1 MKKILLALATV
12 AMVFAG
18 CNKGLEDRLTK
29 LENRVSDIEAFVT
42 NLNAEV
48 EGLQIIVSNLQKNVY
63 VTGYADIKN
72 TSGAVIGYEIT
83 FNEGNPIKIYHG
95 NTGETGA
102 KGDAGATPTIDYYD
116 ENPDDEVDGEWYWK
130 SGDDWI
136 RDVDNNMIPVY
147 KNVEFSV
154 VEGVLF
160 VAVGNADPIS
170 LGSIKG
176 EQGDS
181 MFEGVTVDE
190 QKGTVTINLK
200 GTDKDLVLPLNAIV
214 FNIEVPASFSEVE
227 GAPVEIAY
235 EVSGPYAANTVVLA
249 YPTDGLKAVVDKVN
263 SKVKVTIGSVDGRV
277 DIYALAL
284 ADDGEIVKSY
294 LKQVCF
300 NAGAK
305 LATTVTE
312 AKLYFSPDGTGS
324 VEIPVATAQNY
335 TVDITSC
342 PWLEYSISQ
351 TKAYREETITF
362 TAKGEN
368 TSGTKNEGTIVL
380 KGEDGEELFSVE
392 VSQPDY
398 VKELLGE
405 YIESYTMSYATHAG
419 TLVIELSD
427 DFSKGVYKTT
437 ICGAEMYA
445 DYRLATEENKPNE
458 YVLYYQTKSSKYEY
472 PLKVS
477 DDFNRFSSD
486 GFGIPGAYGSVT
498 VSNYLAVAPL
508 GPAQLTEAEQAL
520 VGVYNETWTHKSATP
535 STNAMVIAASE
546 EAAYGQLKVKLL
558 VTSDG
563 SAYEGYASL
572 KDDKLIVPIGG
583 QTHNVFGKIWN
594 PDEQLELTVN
604 ADGTLTMSDWTD
616 GNNKDLSNYC
626 ASKYVEGG
634 DEGEDEGEDEGDS
647 AGVTL
652 ADLIGTTWSEAF
664 TDFSGTHS
672 GVMTISETDN
682 TSKGQIKVR
691 MLAYGEFTPYYVEC
705 YADLDT
711 TGKTLTVK
719 TNGVDYIGWG
729 VKCGGDIVLEISE
742 AGTKMT
748 MTNII
753 SLHYG
758 NLESYIAIKN

>member
-200 GTDKDLVLPLNAIV
+200 GTDKDLVLPLNAFNFNLQVPESYPEIV
-214 FNIEVPASFSEVE
+214 
-227 GAPVEIAY
+227 GAPIEIAY
-235 EVSGPYAANTVVLA
+235 TISDAYAVNTVVRA
-249 YPTDGLKAVVDKVN
+249 YPSKGLEAVVDKEN
-263 SKVKVTIGSVDGRV
+263 SKIIVTIGSVAGYV
-277 DIYALAL
+277 DVYAINNET
-284 ADDGEIVKSY
+284 GEIKAKTVD
-294 LKQVCF
+294 F
-300 NAGAK
+300 NAGEK

-312 AKLYFSPDGTGS
+312 TKLYLSPDGTGS
-324 VEIPVATAQNY
+324 FEIPVATAQNY

-405 YIESYTMSYATHAG
+405 YNESYTMSYATHTG

-427 DFSKGVYKTT
+427 DLSKGVYKTT

-445 DYRLATEENKPNE
+445 DYRVSKKADESELKE
-458 YVLYYQTKSSKYEY
+458 YVLYYQTKTKVNEY

-486 GFGIPGAYGSVT
+486 GFGIPGAYGSVSVT
-498 VSNYLAVAPL
+498 NYLAVASL

-520 VGVYNETWTHKSATP
+520 VGVYDESWTHGKNIMPAE
-535 STNAMVIAASE
+535 NAMVISASE

-563 SAYEGYASL
+563 SAYEGYATL
-572 KDDKLIVPIGG
+572 EGNKLIVPVGG
-583 QTHNVFGKIWN
+583 QSHPKFGTIWN
-594 PDEQLELTVN
+594 PDAVIELTVN
-604 ADGTLTMSDWTD
+604 TDGTLSMSSWED
-616 GNNKDLSNYC
+616 GNWSKLTNYVATKVASGGDSGEENPLVKVMCGTYSEEYSHSWLTPGTLTIMKSDNPTKGDLMLSFASSSNYV
-626 ASKYVEGG
+626 YG
-634 DEGEDEGEDEGDS
+634 
-647 AGVTL
+647 
-652 ADLIGTTWSEAF
+652 
-664 TDFSGTHS
+664 
-672 GVMTISETDN
+672 TISEGG
-682 TSKGQIKVR
+682 SYPKIVIKDEMDANMGPISGTLEFVAEAVPV
-691 MLAYGEFTPYYVEC
+691 MIYGMNFKLGGETIYYSAY
-705 YADLDT
+705 
-711 TGKTLTVK
+711 KT
-719 TNGVDYIGWG
+719 
-729 VKCGGDIVLEISE
+729 
-742 AGTKMT
+742 
-748 MTNII
+748 
-753 SLHYG
+753 
-758 NLESYIAIKN
+758 KN

>member
-18 CNKGLEDRLTK
+18 CNKSLEDRLTK

-136 RDVDNNMIPVY
+136 RDLDNNMIPVY

-160 VAVGNADPIS
+160 VAVGNADPIL

-324 VEIPVATAQNY
+324 VEIPVATAQDY
-335 TVDITSC
+335 TVDLTSC
-342 PWLEYSISQ
+342 PWLEYTTPS
-351 TKAYREETITF
+351 TKAYREETLIF
-362 TAKGEN
+362 TAKAEN
-368 TSGTKNEGTIVL
+368 TSGVKNEGAIVL

-392 VSQPDY
+392 VSQPTY

-405 YIESYTMSYATHAG
+405 YLESYTMNSATHTG
-419 TLVIELSD
+419 TFVIGLSD
-427 DFSKGVYKTT
+427 DFSKGVYKTK
-437 ICGAEMYA
+437 ICGADMYA
-445 DYRLATEENKPNE
+445 DYRVSKKNDGSELKE
-458 YVLYYQTKSSKYEY
+458 YVLYYQTKSSVYEY
-472 PLKVS
+472 PLIVS
-477 DDFNRFSSD
+477 DDYNRFSSTQ
-486 GFGIPGAYGSVT
+486 FGVPGVYGSVT
-498 VSNYLAVAPL
+498 ITNYLAILPL
-508 GPAQLTEAEQAL
+508 GPAQLTTAEQAL
-520 VGVYNETWTHKSATP
+520 VGTYNEAWTHERNIQPGK
-535 STNAMVIAASE
+535 NAMVISASE
-546 EAAYGQLKVKLL
+546 EAAYGRLKVKLL
-558 VTSDG
+558 VTDDG

-572 KDDKLIVPIGG
+572 KDDKLIVSIGG
-583 QTHNVFGKIWN
+583 QSHPKFGQIWD
-594 PDEQLELTVN
+594 PDAQLELTVN
-604 ADGTLTMSDWTD
+604 ADGTLTMSSWED
-616 GNNKDLSNYC
+616 GNWKILTD
-626 ASKYVEGG
+626 YVATKVTGG
-634 DEGEDEGEDEGDS
+634 DEGGAGDENFS
-647 AGVTL
+647 VTL
-652 ADLIGTTWSEAF
+652 ADLYDTTWSETF
-664 TDFSGTHS
+664 TLGGPNTGT
-672 GVMTISETDN
+672 MTISETDK
-682 TSKGQIKVR
+682 SDKGQLKVR
-691 MLAYGEFTPYYVEC
+691 MLAYDSYSLEC
-705 YADLDT
+705 YADLNSD
-711 TGKTLTVK
+711 GKSLTIKSRGVVYAGMNCEVVADIILTFSDGGNTLS
-719 TNGVDYIGWG
+719 GS
-729 VKCGGDIVLEISE
+729 GDFYPAWSMNLTSYT
-742 AGTKMT
+742 ATK
-748 MTNII
+748 
-753 SLHYG
+753 
-758 NLESYIAIKN
+758 K

>member
-1 MKKILLALATV
+1 MKKILLALAAV

-18 CNKGLEDRLTK
+18 CNKGLEDRLNK
-29 LENRVSDIEAFVT
+29 LENRVSDLEAFVT

-48 EGLQIIVSNLQKNVY
+48 DGVQTIVSNLQKNVY
-63 VTGYADIKN
+63 VTGYAELKN
-72 TSGAVIGYEIT
+72 TSGAVIGYKIT
-83 FNEGNPIKIYHG
+83 FNQGNPIEIYHG
-95 NTGETGA
+95 RTGDTGA

-116 ENPDDEVDGEWYWK
+116 ENPDDEPGDWYWK
-130 SGDDWI
+130 SGDEWI
-136 RDVDNNMIPVY
+136 RDRDNNMIPVY
-147 KNVEFSV
+147 KNIEFSV

-190 QKGTVTINLK
+190 ENGTVTINLK
-200 GTDKDLVLPLNAIV
+200 GTEKDLVLPLNAIV

-405 YIESYTMSYATHAG
+405 YIESYKQYGQGYTG
-419 TLVIELSD
+419 TLKIELSD
-427 DFSKGVYKTT
+427 DFSKGVYKVT
-437 ICGAEMYA
+437 ICGTTLYA
-445 DYRLATEENKPNE
+445 DYASGKLNC
-458 YVLYYQTKSSKYEY
+458 YDGKYTRT
-472 PLKVS
+472 LTVAS
-477 DDFNRFSSD
+477 DFSTFTISNLSLGYTTYSD
-486 GFGIPGAYGSVT
+486 YRAIR
-498 VSNYLAVAPL
+498 PL
-508 GPAQLTEAEQAL
+508 GAPELTDAEKAL
-520 VGVYNETWTHKSATP
+520 VGIYNETWSHSKCTP
-535 STNAMVIAASE
+535 GSNAMVISASE
-546 EAAYGQLKVKLL
+546 EAAYGRLYVKFL

-563 SAYEGYASL
+563 SAYAGYATL
-572 KDDKLIVPIGG
+572 EGNKLIVPVGG
-583 QTHNVFGKIWN
+583 QSHPKFGTIWN
-594 PDEQLELTVN
+594 PDAVIELTVN
-604 ADGTLTMSDWTD
+604 TDGTLSMSSWED
-616 GNNKDLSNYC
+616 GN
-626 ASKYVEGG
+626 
-634 DEGEDEGEDEGDS
+634 
-647 AGVTL
+647 
-652 ADLIGTTWSEAF
+652 WSELTNYVA
-664 TDFSGTHS
+664 TKVASG
-672 GVMTISETDN
+672 GEENETDPLVEKVCGSYSEDF
-682 TSKGQIKVR
+682 TAPDGYPAKGVLKIYPSDNPSMGNVMLSFCSSSNKIYGTVAAGIPYPTITVDGSDGLLGPVKATLYFVEAANPVMVYANNCIIGGSTIAYYSAVR
-691 MLAYGEFTPYYVEC
+691 Q
-705 YADLDT
+705 
-711 TGKTLTVK
+711 
-719 TNGVDYIGWG
+719 
-729 VKCGGDIVLEISE
+729 
-742 AGTKMT
+742 
-748 MTNII
+748 
-753 SLHYG
+753 
-758 NLESYIAIKN
+758 